1 MHYTQSIEYCLTGSL
16 NEKGLEQRHLDDAC
30 EKVEQARVRLVADIS
45 AGQLPAFSIAQATD
59 DLPGFEPYKDDFLRG
74 MTDVFVLGTGGSS
87 LGAQALAQLTGW
99 RIPGSVQVGSP
110 GKPRFHFFDNLDP
123 KSFELTLRTHDLKTV
138 AVLVVSKSGGTG
150 ETIMQLLCVLDAF
163 HKAELDWNLSHHIL
177 AITMPEEGG
186 ERNSQNALRNLCA
199 LHDIPMLDHHPGIGG
214 RFSVLSNV
222 GLLPAALMGLDTA
235 KIRKGAAY
243 VLEETLSA
251 EHARDAKPSLGAAVQ
266 LAMAEHHDRSISV
279 LLSYSD
285 RLKSFGEWFIQLWAE
300 SLGKGQKGTTPL
312 AALGPVMQH
321 SQLQMF
327 LDGPSDKFFTL
338 IMDQVAKS
346 GPSVPESLAKDPL
359 VGYLSGKKMGDL
371 VDCQQR
377 ATAETL
383 AKSGHPVR
391 MMQLEK
397 LDEEVMGALF
407 MHFMIE
413 TTLTGFA
420 LGVDVFDQPA
430 VEIGKKR
437 AKSYLAS
444 M

>member
-1 MHYTQSIEYCLTGSL
+1 MHYTQSIDYCLAGNL
-16 NEKGLEQRHLDDAC
+16 NENGLEKNRLDVAC
-30 EKVEQARVRLVADIS
+30 EKIEQARLKLSADIS
-45 AGQLPAFSIAQATD
+45 AGHLPAFSISQMTD
-59 DLPGFEPYKDDFLRG
+59 DLPEFEPYKDSFLRG
-74 MTDVFVLGTGGSS
+74 MTDIFVLGTGGSS

-123 KSFELTLRTHDLKTV
+123 KSFELALRTHNLKTV

-150 ETIMQLLCVLDAF
+150 ETILQLLCVLDAF

-177 AITMPEEGG
+177 AITMPDEGG
-186 ERNSQNALRNLCA
+186 QGKVQNALRNLCTR
-199 LHDIPMLDHHPGIGG
+199 HDIPMLEHHPDIGG

-222 GLLPAALMGLDTA
+222 GLLPAALMGLDTS
-235 KIRKGAAY
+235 KIRTGAAH
-243 VLEETLSA
+243 VLEKTLSA
-251 EHARDAKPSLGAAVQ
+251 RHARDAEPALGAAVQ
-266 LAMAEHHDRSISV
+266 LALAEDQGRSLSV

-285 RLKSFGEWFIQLWAE
+285 RLKSFGDWFIQLWAE
-300 SLGKGQKGTTPL
+300 SLGKDQKGTTPL

-327 LDGPSDKFFTL
+327 LDGPCDKFFTI
-338 IMDQVAKS
+338 IMDQVAGS
-346 GPSVPESLAKDPL
+346 GPCVPANLAKDPL

-383 AKSGHPVR
+383 AKTGHPVR
-391 MMQLEK
+391 IIQLEK

-430 VEIGKKR
+430 VESGKKL